1 MSAVPAV
8 SVEVKTAQLNAAM
21 AQYATL
27 AKLTPPEVL
36 AKQGAKLAFYL
47 RGRLR
52 SLAPEKGRTRAERLA
67 AMQAGEGVKV
77 RPGAIAFARR
87 KTVATAVNVRTRR
100 DALYMERT
108 RAGNVK
114 RNGRSFWQIAVDR
127 ELSIRESGRGYLSL
141 AGRMKWVDSALIM
154 GSTARVVDRVF
165 REVGRAGLT
174 VAGNDS
180 TLKLDYANPHI
191 VEGLTRP
198 RGQAEVVQALESTRA
213 DIMVYVRRKLAENAR
228 KAGLR

>member
-8 SVEVKTAQLNAAM
+8 TVEVKTAQLNAAM

-27 AKLTPPEVL
+27 ARLTPPEAL

-77 RPGAIAFARR
+77 RPGALEYARK
-87 KTVATAVNVRTRR
+87 KTVATATDVRTRR
-100 DALYMERT
+100 DALYMEKT
-108 RAGNVK
+108 RSGNVK
-114 RNGRSFWQIAVDR
+114 RGGRSFWQIAVDR
-127 ELSIRESGRGYLSL
+127 EIGIRESGRGYLSL
-141 AGRMKWVDSALIM
+141 AGRMRWVQSALIS
-154 GSTARVVDRVF
+154 GSTSRVVDRVN
-165 REVGRAGLT
+165 REIGRAGLT
-174 VAGNDS
+174 IAPNS
-180 TLKLDYANPHI
+180 AALTFDYSNPHI
-191 VEGLTRP
+191 VEGLERP
-198 RGQAEVVQALESTRA
+198 RGKAEVAGALESTRA
-213 DIMVYVRRKLAENAR
+213 DIMVYVARKMAENAR